1 MSIAEVVDALPAIS
15 VLITA
20 LIGVA
25 GYRLGRGK
33 TRADEQKTRA
43 EAAKVVAETRQLE
56 AEAQKTAT
64 EATFEQVAGGINARF
79 DEVGGRL
86 GSLEASLARVVHEVT
101 PNHGGSIKDAVG
113 RLEQDQRRDRAEQAE
128 WRRSLGHQVGEIRQT
143 VTSEAED
150 RRDGDKRAVDA
161 TSRIEEKVDHIIE
174 EHGGRLVHLETELR
188 KNHPC

>member
-1 MSIAEVVDALPAIS
+1 MNLDDLVGLTGALA

-20 LIGVA
+20 VVGVA
-25 GYRLGRGK
+25 SYRWGRGK
-33 TRADEQKTRA
+33 TRAEEDLTKATAR
-43 EAAKVVAETRQLE
+43 KVE
-56 AEAQKTAT
+56 AEARAA
-64 EATFEQVAGGINARF
+64 EAEARASESRASLEEIAGGITDRF
-79 DEVGGRL
+79 DQLTTRL
-86 GSLEASLARVVHEVT
+86 DQVVHEVT
-101 PNHGGSIKDAVG
+101 PNHGGSIKDAVV

-161 TSRIEEKVDHIIE
+161 TTRIEEKVDHIIE

>member
-43 EAAKVVAETRQLE
+43 EAAKVIAETKQLE
-56 AEAQKTAT
+56 ADAQRAQVMAGL
-64 EATFEQVAGGINARF
+64 ESVAGQITERF
-79 DEVGGRL
+79 
-86 GSLEASLARVVHEVT
+86 EAVEGQLARVVHEVT

-150 RRDGDKRAVDA
+150 RRDGDKRAVVA